1 MAQRYGLYGQQAAN
15 LVGSVSYPTAPGNF
29 LYANLLSSSGGINM
43 AAAASSA
50 NSTAPIMFTYECPS
64 DKRVYLERICMVIY
78 DASMNAP
85 AQWGGST
92 LANGFNIEIY
102 DTNTT
107 GQLLDFTPNESI
119 KGTGEMMHLAGIDVT
134 VQSGT
139 GPANDDA
146 LGIRWTFSRAG
157 GTIALTSGQAFR
169 WHVRDDITYLSHMD
183 AMVQGTIWST
193 T

>member
-15 LVGSVSYPTAPGNF
+15 LVGSISYPTAPENF
-29 LYANLLSSSGGINM
+29 LYEHIESSSGGTNM
-43 AAAASSA
+43 ALASSSA
-50 NSTAPIMFTYECPS
+50 NSTAPVVFSYVCPVNR
-64 DKRVYLERICMVIY
+64 RVYLERVCMVVF

-92 LANGFNIEIY
+92 LANGFKAEIY
-102 DTNTT
+102 DTETS
-107 GQLLDFTPNESI
+107 GQLLDFMPAMGI
-119 KGTGEMMHLAGIDVT
+119 KGTADMVYLAGTDVS

-146 LGIRWTFSRAG
+146 LGIRWTLSKAG
-157 GTIALTSGQAFR
+157 GSIALTSGQAFR
-169 WHVRDDITYLSHMD
+169 WHIRDDITYLTRME
-183 AMVQGTIWST
+183 AMAQGTIWST